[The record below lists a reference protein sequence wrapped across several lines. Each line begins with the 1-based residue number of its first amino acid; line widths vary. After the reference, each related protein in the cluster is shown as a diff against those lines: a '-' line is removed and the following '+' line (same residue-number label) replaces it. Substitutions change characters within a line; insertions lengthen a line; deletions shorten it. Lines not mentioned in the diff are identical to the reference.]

1 MLFKKTVTY
10 EITVEEDAVLEA
22 IKDDWG
28 IENPTKEDIEEYAE
42 LMAEDALAD
51 YPDDDITGVSIV
63 EVVE

>member
-10 EITVEEDAVLEA
+10 EITVEEDVVLEA
-22 IKDDWG
+22 IKDDWE

-42 LMAEDALAD
+42 MMAEDALAE
-51 YPDDDITGVSIV
+51 YPNDDITGVSIV